1 MGHWCKKTCIKY
13 LLLTNCSFY
22 LLLLYIYTV
31 YTTLSGLIVLLDW
44 WQKTAENHQH
54 SKQSIYVWS
63 VVWPPRVEKK
73 ANKETKPVELWWEDT
88 DLFSRQEK
96 KTTFCGVWLKARECF
111 VVQASWN
118 KLPTTTI
125 NSTNSLVEPQK
136 HSEKTHGT
144 IGKTKQYFLNK

>member
-1 MGHWCKKTCIKY
+1 MYKIPLIDQLFILFITTIYILYILHY
-13 LLLTNCSFY
+13 QV
-22 LLLLYIYTV
+22 LLYC
-31 YTTLSGLIVLLDW
+31 W

-111 VVQASWN
+111 VAQASWN

-125 NSTNSLVEPQK
+125 NITNSLVEPQK